1 MSHSE
6 YTENYKLAKFI
17 DNDQPTFLGDWNE
30 TMEDI
35 DSAIKGVADK
45 ETTMGNTVS
54 ALILRVDSHD
64 GKIATLETDVSGLKE
79 TTATHTKQISALE
92 SKTDDIQTAL
102 DGIENASATTAG
114 IVKISDGY
122 SGTATDTALSQK
134 GAADLVASAIAGGL
148 CTPKVLYSGT
158 FSLVYGLVT
167 KGEIYL
173 EIIDNPLTKQL
184 VFTGTTTSGGGIV
197 TSGGGGVDIPMPYT
211 LPEAYRPSRTK
222 SVLFAVS
229 TNPSATTDTSIVI
242 SDDGTLA
249 FDMWF
254 NAEVDNHGFN
264 GNAIVQYGV

>member
-54 ALILRVDSHD
+54 ALILRVDNHD
-64 GKIATLETDVSGLKE
+64 GKIGTLETDVSGLKE

-102 DGIENASATTAG
+102 DGIENATSTTAG
-114 IVKISDGY
+114 IVKISDSY
-122 SGTATDTALSQK
+122 SGTSTDTALSQK

-148 CTPKVLYSGT
+148 CMPKVLYSGT
-158 FSLVYGLVT
+158 FSVVQGSVT
-167 KGEIYL
+167 KGEVYL
-173 EIIDNPLTKQL
+173 EIINNPLTKQL
-184 VFTGTTTSGGGIV
+184 MFRGTTPTTIATSGSSEELIHV
-197 TSGGGGVDIPMPYT
+197 PYT
-211 LPEAYRPSRTK
+211 LPEAYRPSKST
-222 SVLFAVS
+222 SVLYSVA
-229 TNPSATTDTSIVI
+229 I
-242 SDDGTLA
+242 SPTASSYAYILIPTDGTLIFKISA
-249 FDMWF
+249 
-254 NAEVDNHGFN
+254 NAAITGHTYGGF
-264 GNAIVQYGV
+264 AIVQYGV